1 MRPPTEVKFFTPC
14 HFGNF
19 QKFLMSRKIQIDE
32 SVIFVSVICHRRSDT
47 NSRIIFFSVHLQTLA
62 LKFSSALT
70 SIGIIFSPSSIN
82 KSILQLLR
90 YGVFEFFEYVI
101 AVKQY
106 VFAYAYHTIQQAA
119 LWNKVI
125 IIFFK
130 RKVLKIFPTGI
141 SIYKKCQSSI
151 YGFSIILKFEIYI
164 FGECSDFEIKKG
176 SGEISPPS
184 RFC

>member
-1 MRPPTEVKFFTPC
+1 MLATSCGSQIFPPC

-19 QKFLMSRKIQIDE
+19 QKFFISRQIQFVITVKRKMHK
-32 SVIFVSVICHRRSDT
+32 SVIFVSVICHRRSDA
-47 NSRIIFFSVHLQTLA
+47 NNRIIFFSVHLQTLT
-62 LKFSSALT
+62 LKFSAALT
-70 SIGIIFSPSSIN
+70 SVEITFSQSSIN

-141 SIYKKCQSSI
+141 S
-151 YGFSIILKFEIYI
+151 YI
-164 FGECSDFEIKKG
+164 KNVSQAFTDFLL
-176 SGEISPPS
+176 
-184 RFC
+184 F

>member
-1 MRPPTEVKFFTPC
+1 
-14 HFGNF
+14 
-19 QKFLMSRKIQIDE
+19 MSHKIQIDE

-70 SIGIIFSPSSIN
+70 SIGIIFSTSSIN

-101 AVKQY
+101 VVKQY
-106 VFAYAYHTIQQAA
+106 VFAYAYHTIQQAELSNRA
-119 LWNKVI
+119 I
-125 IIFFK
+125 IIFFTSWKVKKNISYGYQIYQKMSVK
-130 RKVLKIFPTGI
+130 RLRIF
-141 SIYKKCQSSI
+141 YC
-151 YGFSIILKFEIYI
+151 FEIWNLC
-164 FGECSDFEIKKG
+164 FCECSDFEIKKG

-184 RFC
+184 RF

>member
-1 MRPPTEVKFFTPC
+1 MLATSCGGQFFTPS

-19 QKFLMSRKIQIDE
+19 QKFFYIASNPICYTVRRKVDK

-70 SIGIIFSPSSIN
+70 SIGIIFSTSSIN

-101 AVKQY
+101 VVKQY
-106 VFAYAYHTIQQAA
+106 VLLMPIIQ
-119 LWNKVI
+119 
-125 IIFFK
+125 
-130 RKVLKIFPTGI
+130 
-141 SIYKKCQSSI
+141 
-151 YGFSIILKFEIYI
+151 FSKPNSQTEPL
-164 FGECSDFEIKKG
+164 
-176 SGEISPPS
+176 
-184 RFC
+184 

>member
-1 MRPPTEVKFFTPC
+1 
-14 HFGNF
+14 
-19 QKFLMSRKIQIDE
+19 MSRKIQFVITVKRKMHK
-32 SVIFVSVICHRRSDT
+32 SVIFVSVICHRRSDA
-47 NSRIIFFSVHLQTLA
+47 NNRIIFFSVHLQTLT
-62 LKFSSALT
+62 LKFSAALT
-70 SIGIIFSPSSIN
+70 SVEITFSQSSIN

-130 RKVLKIFPTGI
+130 RKVLKNI
-141 SIYKKCQSSI
+141 SYGYKLYQKCQSSV
-151 YGFSIILKFEIYI
+151 YGFSIILKFEFYI
-164 FGECSDFEIKKG
+164 FL
-176 SGEISPPS
+176 
-184 RFC
+184 